1 LGADASGGFGPVA
14 GLRYGALGFAL
25 AFVALPL
32 YVTLPAHYAQQ
43 YGVPLALLGA
53 VLLVARTLDALVDPW
68 IGRRCDVWLNGAPG
82 RLLGWMVLAA
92 LLLGGGFT
100 ALFFP
105 PLRGSSALLAWCAL
119 CLVVTYLGYS
129 LLSVLHQAWGARLGG
144 DAVQQTRIVAWRE
157 GFALAGV
164 ICASIL
170 PTLFGLA
177 ITAVLLALALA
188 AGLALL
194 RLVPRVQPATQP
206 ATQPPTQPPRQPST
220 QPHQLVSAAGPA
232 LGVWR
237 VPAFRRLL
245 AVYVLNGIA
254 AAIPATLLLFFV
266 RDRLRTPGLEGLYL
280 GAYFVAAALSLP
292 FWLRAVARLGQ
303 ARAWGLGMLLALLA
317 FGWAAALGAGDRIAF
332 TLVCLASGAAL
343 GADLAIPGA
352 MLSLVVQKAGLAGRA
367 EGAFFGWWTAANK
380 MNLALAAGLALPLLQ
395 WLGYAPGQHND
406 AALQALTLA
415 YCVLPCL
422 LKLSAAALLYLFQ
435 IRPVAMETA

>member
-1 LGADASGGFGPVA
+1 MGVDASGGFGPVA

-43 YGVPLALLGA
+43 YGVPLAMLGA
-53 VLLVARTLDALVDPW
+53 VLLLARTLDALVDPW
-68 IGRRCDVWLNGAPG
+68 IGRRCDVWLNREPG
-82 RLLGWMVLAA
+82 RLLGWMAVAA

-119 CLVVTYLGYS
+119 WLVVTYLGYS

-177 ITAVLLALALA
+177 ITSALLALALA
-188 AGLALL
+188 VGLALL
-194 RLVPRVQPATQP
+194 RLAPRV
-206 ATQPPTQPPRQPST
+206 QPPTQPPTKPPT
-220 QPHQLVSAAGPA
+220 QPRQLAPAAEPA
-232 LGVWR
+232 LAVWR

-245 AVYVLNGIA
+245 AVYLLNGIA

-317 FGWAAALGAGDRIAF
+317 FGWAAALGAGDSIAF

-352 MLSLVVQKAGLAGRA
+352 MLSLVVQQAGLAGRA
-367 EGAFFGWWTAANK
+367 EGAFFGWWNAASK
-380 MNLALAAGLALPLLQ
+380 LNLALAAGLALPLLQ
-395 WLGYAPGQHND
+395 WLGYAPGQRDD

>member
-1 LGADASGGFGPVA
+1 MGVDASGGFGPVA

-43 YGVPLALLGA
+43 YGVPLAMLGA
-53 VLLVARTLDALVDPW
+53 VLLLARTLDALVDPW
-68 IGRRCDVWLNGAPG
+68 IGRRCDVWLNREPG
-82 RLLGWMVLAA
+82 RLLGWMAVAA

-119 CLVVTYLGYS
+119 WLVVTYLGYS

-177 ITAVLLALALA
+177 ITSALLALALA
-188 AGLALL
+188 VGLALL
-194 RLVPRVQPATQP
+194 RLAPRV
-206 ATQPPTQPPRQPST
+206 QPPTQPCMHPPTQPRQLAP
-220 QPHQLVSAAGPA
+220 AAEPA
-232 LGVWR
+232 LAVWR

-245 AVYVLNGIA
+245 AVYLLNGIA

-317 FGWAAALGAGDRIAF
+317 FGWAAALGAGDSIAF

-352 MLSLVVQKAGLAGRA
+352 MLSLVVQQAGLAGRA
-367 EGAFFGWWTAANK
+367 EGAFFGWWNAANK
-380 MNLALAAGLALPLLQ
+380 LNLALAAGLALPLLQ
-395 WLGYAPGQHND
+395 WLGYAPGQRDD

>member
-1 LGADASGGFGPVA
+1 MGADASGGFGSVA

-53 VLLVARTLDALVDPW
+53 VLLLARTLDAFVDPW

-82 RLLGWMVLAA
+82 RLLGWMLVAA
-92 LLLGGGFT
+92 LLLVGGFT

-119 CLVVTYLGYS
+119 WLVVTYLGYS

-177 ITAVLLALALA
+177 ITSALLALALA
-188 AGLALL
+188 VGLALL
-194 RLVPRVQPATQP
+194 RLAPRV
-206 ATQPPTQPPRQPST
+206 QPPTQPPTKPPT
-220 QPHQLVSAAGPA
+220 QPRQLAPAAEPA
-232 LGVWR
+232 LAVWQ

-245 AVYVLNGIA
+245 AVYLLNGIA

-266 RDRLRTPGLEGLYL
+266 RDRLQTPGLEGLYL

-292 FWLRAVARLGQ
+292 LWLRAVARLGQ

-352 MLSLVVQKAGLAGRA
+352 MLSLVVQQAGLAGRA
-367 EGAFFGWWTAANK
+367 EGAFFGWWNAANK
-380 MNLALAAGLALPLLQ
+380 INLALAAGLALPLLQ
-395 WLGYAPGQHND
+395 WLGYAPGQRSD

>member
-1 LGADASGGFGPVA
+1 MGADASGGFGPVA

-53 VLLVARTLDALVDPW
+53 VLLLARTLDALVDPW

-82 RLLGWMVLAA
+82 RLLGWMLVAA
-92 LLLGGGFT
+92 LLLVGGFT

-119 CLVVTYLGYS
+119 WLVVTYLGYS

-170 PTLFGLA
+170 PALFGLA
-177 ITAVLLALALA
+177 ITAGVLALALVV
-188 AGLALL
+188 GLALL
-194 RLVPRVQPATQP
+194 RLVPRMQSP
-206 ATQPPTQPPRQPST
+206 TQPPTQPRQLLP
-220 QPHQLVSAAGPA
+220 AAEPA
-232 LGVWR
+232 LAVWR

-266 RDRLRTPGLEGLYL
+266 RDRLQTPGLEGLYL
-280 GAYFVAAALSLP
+280 GAYFAAAALSLP

-303 ARAWGLGMLLALLA
+303 ARAWSLGMLLALLA

-352 MLSLVVQKAGLAGRA
+352 MLSLVVQQAGLAGRA
-367 EGAFFGWWTAANK
+367 EGAFFGWWNAANK
-380 MNLALAAGLALPLLQ
+380 INLALAAGLALPLLQ
-395 WLGYAPGQHND
+395 WLGYAPGQRSD

>member
-1 LGADASGGFGPVA
+1 MGADASGGFGSVA

-43 YGVPLALLGA
+43 YGVPLAMLGA
-53 VLLVARTLDALVDPW
+53 VLLLARTLDALVDPW
-68 IGRRCDVWLNGAPG
+68 IGRRCDVWLNREPG
-82 RLLGWMVLAA
+82 RLLGWMAVAA

-105 PLRGSSALLAWCAL
+105 PLRGSSALLAWSAL
-119 CLVVTYLGYS
+119 WLVVTYLGYS

-177 ITAVLLALALA
+177 ITSALLALALA
-188 AGLALL
+188 VGLALL
-194 RLVPRVQPATQP
+194 RLAPRV
-206 ATQPPTQPPRQPST
+206 QPPTQPCMHPPTQPRQLAP
-220 QPHQLVSAAGPA
+220 AAEPA
-232 LGVWR
+232 LAVWR

-245 AVYVLNGIA
+245 AVYLLNGIA

-303 ARAWGLGMLLALLA
+303 ARAWSLGMLLALLA
-317 FGWAAALGAGDRIAF
+317 FGWAAALGAGDSIAF

-352 MLSLVVQKAGLAGRA
+352 MLSLVVQQAGLAGRA
-367 EGAFFGWWTAANK
+367 EGAFFGWWNAANK
-380 MNLALAAGLALPLLQ
+380 INLALAAGLALPLLQ
-395 WLGYAPGQHND
+395 WLGYAPGQRDD

>member
-1 LGADASGGFGPVA
+1 LGADASGGFGSVA

-43 YGVPLALLGA
+43 YGVPLAMLGA
-53 VLLVARTLDALVDPW
+53 VLLLARTLDALVDPW
-68 IGRRCDVWLNGAPG
+68 IGRRCDVWLNREPG
-82 RLLGWMVLAA
+82 RLLGWMAVAA

-105 PLRGSSALLAWCAL
+105 PLRGSSALLAWSAL
-119 CLVVTYLGYS
+119 WLVVTYLGYS

-177 ITAVLLALALA
+177 ITSALLALALA
-188 AGLALL
+188 VGLALL
-194 RLVPRVQPATQP
+194 RLAPRV
-206 ATQPPTQPPRQPST
+206 QPPTQPCMHPPTQPRQLAP
-220 QPHQLVSAAGPA
+220 AAEPA
-232 LGVWR
+232 LAVWR

-245 AVYVLNGIA
+245 AVYLLNGIA

-303 ARAWGLGMLLALLA
+303 ARAWSLGMLLALLA
-317 FGWAAALGAGDRIAF
+317 FGWAAALGAGDSIAF

-352 MLSLVVQKAGLAGRA
+352 MLSLVVQQAGLAGRA
-367 EGAFFGWWTAANK
+367 EGAFFGWWNAANK
-380 MNLALAAGLALPLLQ
+380 INLALAAGLALPLLQ
-395 WLGYAPGQHND
+395 WLGYAPGQRDD

>member
-1 LGADASGGFGPVA
+1 MGVDASGGFGPVA

-43 YGVPLALLGA
+43 YGVPLAMLGA
-53 VLLVARTLDALVDPW
+53 VLLLARTLDALVDPW
-68 IGRRCDVWLNGAPG
+68 IGRRCDVWLNREPG
-82 RLLGWMVLAA
+82 RLLGWMAVAA

-119 CLVVTYLGYS
+119 WLVVTYLGYS

-170 PTLFGLA
+170 PALFGLA
-177 ITAVLLALALA
+177 ITAGVLALALVV
-188 AGLALL
+188 GLALL
-194 RLVPRVQPATQP
+194 RLVPRM
-206 ATQPPTQPPRQPST
+206 QPPTQPPT
-220 QPHQLVSAAGPA
+220 
-232 LGVWR
+232 VWR

-266 RDRLRTPGLEGLYL
+266 RDRLQTPGLEGLYL

-292 FWLRAVARLGQ
+292 LWLRAVARLGQ

-352 MLSLVVQKAGLAGRA
+352 MLSLVVQQAGLAGRA
-367 EGAFFGWWTAANK
+367 EGAFFGWWNAANK
-380 MNLALAAGLALPLLQ
+380 LNLALAAGLALPLLQ
-395 WLGYAPGQHND
+395 WLGYAPGQRDD

>member
-1 LGADASGGFGPVA
+1 MGADASGGFGPVA

-53 VLLVARTLDALVDPW
+53 VLLLARTLDAFVDPW

-82 RLLGWMVLAA
+82 RLLGWMVVAA
-92 LLLGGGFT
+92 LLLVGGFT

-119 CLVVTYLGYS
+119 WLVVTYLGYS

-177 ITAVLLALALA
+177 ITSALLALALA
-188 AGLALL
+188 VGLALL
-194 RLVPRVQPATQP
+194 RLAPRVQPP
-206 ATQPPTQPPRQPST
+206 TQPPTQPR
-220 QPHQLVSAAGPA
+220 QLVPAAEPA
-232 LGVWR
+232 LAVWR

-266 RDRLRTPGLEGLYL
+266 RDRLQTPGLEGLYL

-303 ARAWGLGMLLALLA
+303 ARAWSLGMLLALLA

-352 MLSLVVQKAGLAGRA
+352 MLSLVVQQAGLAGRA
-367 EGAFFGWWTAANK
+367 EGAFFGWWNAANK
-380 MNLALAAGLALPLLQ
+380 INLALAAGLALPLLQ
-395 WLGYAPGQHND
+395 WLGYAPGQRSD

-435 IRPVAMETA
+435 IRPVAMESA

>member
-1 LGADASGGFGPVA
+1 MGADASGGFGPVA

-53 VLLVARTLDALVDPW
+53 VLLLARTLDALVDPW
-68 IGRRCDVWLNGAPG
+68 IGRRCDVWLNREPG
-82 RLLGWMVLAA
+82 RLLGWMAVAA

-119 CLVVTYLGYS
+119 WLVVTYLGYS

-177 ITAVLLALALA
+177 ITSALLALALA
-188 AGLALL
+188 VGLALL
-194 RLVPRVQPATQP
+194 RLAPRVQPPTQP
-206 ATQPPTQPPRQPST
+206 CMHPPTQPPTQPRQLAP
-220 QPHQLVSAAGPA
+220 AAEPA
-232 LGVWR
+232 LAVWR

-245 AVYVLNGIA
+245 AVYLLNGIA

-317 FGWAAALGAGDRIAF
+317 FGWAAALGAGDSIAF

-352 MLSLVVQKAGLAGRA
+352 MLSLVVQQAGLAGRA
-367 EGAFFGWWTAANK
+367 EGAFFGWWNAASK
-380 MNLALAAGLALPLLQ
+380 LNLALAAGLALPLLQ
-395 WLGYAPGQHND
+395 WLGYAPGQRDD

>member
-53 VLLVARTLDALVDPW
+53 VLLLARTLDALVDPW

-82 RLLGWMVLAA
+82 RLLGWMLVAA
-92 LLLGGGFT
+92 LLLVGGFT

-119 CLVVTYLGYS
+119 WLVVTYLGYS

-170 PTLFGLA
+170 PALFGLA
-177 ITAVLLALALA
+177 ITAGVLALALVV
-188 AGLALL
+188 GLALL
-194 RLVPRVQPATQP
+194 RLVPRMRPPTHP
-206 ATQPPTQPPRQPST
+206 PTHPRTQPPTQPRQLLP
-220 QPHQLVSAAGPA
+220 AAEPA
-232 LGVWR
+232 LAVWR

-266 RDRLRTPGLEGLYL
+266 RDRLQTPGLEGLYL
-280 GAYFVAAALSLP
+280 GAYFAAAALSLP

-303 ARAWGLGMLLALLA
+303 ARAWSLGMLLALLA

-352 MLSLVVQKAGLAGRA
+352 MLSLVVQQAGLAGRA
-367 EGAFFGWWTAANK
+367 EGAFFGWWNAANK
-380 MNLALAAGLALPLLQ
+380 INLALAAGLALPLLQ
-395 WLGYAPGQHND
+395 WLGYAPGQRSD

>member
-1 LGADASGGFGPVA
+1 MGADAAGGFSPVA

-53 VLLVARTLDALVDPW
+53 VLLLARTLDALVDPW
-68 IGRRCDVWLNGAPG
+68 IGRRCDVWLNGAPR
-82 RLLGWMVLAA
+82 RLMVWMAVAA

-105 PLRGSSALLAWCAL
+105 PLRGSSALLSWCGL
-119 CLVVTYLGYS
+119 WLVVTYLGYS
-129 LLSVLHQAWGARLGG
+129 VLSVLHQAWGARLGG

-164 ICASIL
+164 ICASLL
-170 PTLFGLA
+170 PSLVGLP
-177 ITAVLLALALA
+177 ITAALLALALA
-188 AGLALL
+188 AGLVLL
-194 RLVPRVQPATQP
+194 RWVPRWS
-206 ATQPPTQPPRQPST
+206 PRRPMPS
-220 QPHQLVSAAGPA
+220 AGLA
-232 LGVWR
+232 LAVWR

-245 AVYVLNGIA
+245 AVFLLNGIA

-266 RDRLRTPGLEGLYL
+266 RDRLQTPGLEGLYL

-292 FWLRAVARLGQ
+292 LWLRAVAKLGQ
-303 ARAWGLGMLLALLA
+303 ARAWGVGMLLALLA

-352 MLSLVVQKAGLAGRA
+352 MLSLLVQQTGLAGRA
-367 EGAFFGWWTAANK
+367 EGAFFGWWNAANK
-380 MNLALAAGLALPLLQ
+380 LNLALAAGLALPLLQ
-395 WLGYAPGQHND
+395 WLGYAPGQRHD

-422 LKLSAAALLYLFQ
+422 LKLSAAALLYFLQ
-435 IRPVAMETA
+435 IRPVALETA

>member
-1 LGADASGGFGPVA
+1 MGADASGGFGPVA

-53 VLLVARTLDALVDPW
+53 VLLLARTLDALVDPW

-82 RLLGWMVLAA
+82 RLLGWMLVAA
-92 LLLGGGFT
+92 LLLVGGFT

-119 CLVVTYLGYS
+119 WLVVTYLGYS

-170 PTLFGLA
+170 PALFGLA
-177 ITAVLLALALA
+177 ITAGVLALALVV
-188 AGLALL
+188 GLALL
-194 RLVPRVQPATQP
+194 RLVPRMRPPTHP
-206 ATQPPTQPPRQPST
+206 PTHPRTQPPTQPRQLLP
-220 QPHQLVSAAGPA
+220 AAEPA
-232 LGVWR
+232 LAVWR

-266 RDRLRTPGLEGLYL
+266 RDRLQTPGLEGLYL
-280 GAYFVAAALSLP
+280 GAYFAAAALSLP

-303 ARAWGLGMLLALLA
+303 ARAWSLGMLLALLA

-352 MLSLVVQKAGLAGRA
+352 MLSLVVQQAGLAGRA
-367 EGAFFGWWTAANK
+367 EGAFFGWWNAANK
-380 MNLALAAGLALPLLQ
+380 INLALAAGLALPLLQ
-395 WLGYAPGQHND
+395 WLGYAPGQRSD